1 MAFMWLALAGALG
14 QSGGTSAGAVQ
25 RVLNAPEEDQRATP
39 SVDVPSPSLKET
51 TSGEVGLVLNLVN
64 SARAACSAAPS
75 LSPIG
80 RRRVFVFVDRAVV
93 RASVSFPSSV
103 GAWPSRGG
111 GVCE

>member
-51 TSGEVGLVLNLVN
+51 TSGEVGLVCENLNNCNVSRHQRKLVQIAGEI
-64 SARAACSAAPS
+64 SERKTDECARKCSS
-75 LSPIG
+75 LVIARPTL
-80 RRRVFVFVDRAVV
+80 
-93 RASVSFPSSV
+93 P
-103 GAWPSRGG
+103 
-111 GVCE
+111 